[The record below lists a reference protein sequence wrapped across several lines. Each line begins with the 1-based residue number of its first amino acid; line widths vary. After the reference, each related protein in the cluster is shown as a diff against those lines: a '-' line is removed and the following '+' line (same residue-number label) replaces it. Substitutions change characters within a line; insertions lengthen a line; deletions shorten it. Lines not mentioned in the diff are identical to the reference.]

1 MPNPQHFNINGQLLS
16 NNPQHHVWNN
26 LGYWAKDN
34 DYGAACQALARLHGQ
49 AAQLHAGE
57 HILELACG
65 YGAAFELWQKE
76 FNINKISALEY
87 RPQCVD
93 YIKQQSLAQL
103 VQISQ
108 GRFYPL
114 PKQLNDVEY
123 DAVVCVD
130 AAYHAQSLTQF
141 LAVIASALKTEG
153 RFAFSTLMLADDY
166 TNYALT
172 QRMFAQALLRLA
184 NINKANVL
192 SHAQIIQAAQ
202 QQQLTDIQIVPLNSV
217 FAGFAQWIEQRASQ
231 LPQYLKLSKD
241 WQKIYLTARWCKW
254 LVNYPLLR
262 YVLVSG
268 KKSPL
273 PLGEG

>member
-1 MPNPQHFNINGQLLS
+1 MPNPKNFNINGQLLS
-16 NNPQHHVWNN
+16 SNPQHHVWNN
-26 LGYWAKDN
+26 LGYWANDN

-49 AAQLHAGE
+49 AAQLHAGK

-65 YGAAFELWQKE
+65 YGAAFELWQTE

-93 YIKQQSLAQL
+93 YIKQQSLVQL
-103 VQISQ
+103 VHISE

-114 PKQLNDVEY
+114 PKPLSEVEY

-141 LAVIASALKTEG
+141 FGVIASALKKEG

-166 TNYALT
+166 TNYHLT
-172 QRMFAQALLRLA
+172 QRVFAQGLLRLA
-184 NINKANVL
+184 HINKANVL
-192 SHAQIIQAAQ
+192 SHAQIMQLAQ

-217 FAGFAQWIEQRASQ
+217 FSGFAQWIEQRATQ
-231 LPQYLKLSKD
+231 LPQQLKLSKD

-254 LVNYPLLR
+254 LVNHPMLC

-268 KKSPL
+268 KKQ
-273 PLGEG
+273 